1 MQKWFF
7 NEIIH
12 ASSSKKKTFF
22 QHSLVNSYI
31 YAKYLYS
38 GEQGLS
44 SDRSMMILRRSSWNY
59 NVKTTLGRRFLNIV
73 DRHFPKNNPLH
84 KIINRHTLELRYS
97 CMPNMKTLISSQ
109 TTKNCYQI
117 AISPEIQ
124 HKHST
129 KSVTA
134 EKKINALSKENASHQ
149 TESTSSSHN
158 WNTNRF
164 IRRTRDKLQRTLQK
178 PHIFLPTSK

>member
-44 SDRSMMILRRSSWNY
+44 CDRSMMILRRSSWNY

-84 KIINRHTLELRYS
+84 KIINRHTRAKILLHAKYENSHLVT
-97 CMPNMKTLISSQ
+97 NNKKT
-109 TTKNCYQI
+109 
-117 AISPEIQ
+117 AIRLQ
-124 HKHST
+124 
-129 KSVTA
+129 SVP
-134 EKKINALSKENASHQ
+134 KF
-149 TESTSSSHN
+149 
-158 WNTNRF
+158 NTN
-164 IRRTRDKLQRTLQK
+164 TRQRV
-178 PHIFLPTSK
+178 

>member
-44 SDRSMMILRRSSWNY
+44 CDRSMMILRRSSWNY

-97 CMPNMKTLISSQ
+97 CMPNMKTVISSQ
-109 TTKNCYQI
+109 TTKKLLSDCNQSRNSTQTLDKECNCREKDQCPLEGKCLASNGVYQQQ
-117 AISPEIQ
+117 SQ
-124 HKHST
+124 LKHQQIHT
-129 KSVTA
+129 
-134 EKKINALSKENASHQ
+134 
-149 TESTSSSHN
+149 
-158 WNTNRF
+158 
-164 IRRTRDKLQRTLQK
+164 
-178 PHIFLPTSK
+178 